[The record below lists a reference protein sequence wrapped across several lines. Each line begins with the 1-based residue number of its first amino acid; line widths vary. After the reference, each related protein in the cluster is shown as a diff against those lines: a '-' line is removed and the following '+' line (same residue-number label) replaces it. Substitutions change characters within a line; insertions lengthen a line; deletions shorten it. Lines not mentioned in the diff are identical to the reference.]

1 MFTKLLTSMLLWNNV
16 CCQIH
21 NIYLCICFLFWNIV
35 MHCFTINGP
44 CQRWHWRHYDRRR
57 RSQDGRRWRTS
68 RLRTRTGA
76 GTRNPPECRIYR
88 NRLVS
93 KMIGLKRTTTGTHS
107 FLRTSPARGNRTTL
121 CKWRHIAPAVDEV
134 LLLHH
139 FDQIG
144 LWRFPRVRH
153 PHLRLEL
160 GWIEASKIFWS
171 PH

>member
-35 MHCFTINGP
+35 MHLFTINGP
-44 CQRWHWRHYDRRR
+44 CQRWHWRHYDQRR

-93 KMIGLKRTTTGTHS
+93 KNRICSETTFLQEHVLVSRLHLDVAIGPLFANGATSLQQSMKFFFSNILIRSVCGAS
-107 FLRTSPARGNRTTL
+107 QEFDFLTWDW
-121 CKWRHIAPAVDEV
+121 K
-134 LLLHH
+134 
-139 FDQIG
+139 
-144 LWRFPRVRH
+144 
-153 PHLRLEL
+153 
-160 GWIEASKIFWS
+160 
-171 PH
+171 